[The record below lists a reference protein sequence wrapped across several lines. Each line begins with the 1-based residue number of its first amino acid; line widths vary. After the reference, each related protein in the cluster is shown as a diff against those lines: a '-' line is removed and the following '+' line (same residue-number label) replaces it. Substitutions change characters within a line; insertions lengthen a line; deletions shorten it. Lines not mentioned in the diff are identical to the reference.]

1 MKGRKPRNE
10 AFTKEFALRIKH
22 LIGNTPLSKISLKL
36 DKIIG
41 VGTLWDYVNGL
52 SMPRPDVLVK
62 ISKEF
67 NVSVDWLLKGEESE
81 IPKDEQEKRLLK
93 YYREAKDL
101 GITDKIESYARFAI
115 EEAKREKNSDQN
127 TTSEAA

>member
-10 AFTKEFALRIKH
+10 AFTKEFAIRIKQ
-22 LIGNTPLSKISLKL
+22 LIGDTPLSKISLKL

-67 NVSVDWLLKGEESE
+67 NVSIDWLLKGEKSE
-81 IPKDEQEKRLLK
+81 IPKDEQEKKFLE
-93 YYREAKDL
+93 YYREAKEL
-101 GITDKIESYARFAI
+101 NVADKIEHFTKYTI
-115 EEAKREKNSDQN
+115 DEANRDKSAK